1 MKIFLKKIYVLL
13 MTLLR
18 FGWASF
24 SKRLKIYLKF
34 KAPSL
39 GDIQKIHLVSDDE
52 LENQKRIIFEKPIKF
67 SIITPLYNTPRQF
80 LSELIESVQNQ
91 TYANWEFC
99 LADGSDSNH
108 TDVGEICREYA
119 KKDSRI
125 IYKKLAANKGI
136 SGNTNECLSLAT
148 GDYYGLLDHD
158 DLLHP
163 SALFEVC
170 KTINEQKADF
180 IYSDEVKF
188 SGNVQLISDIRA
200 FNLKPGFG
208 IDDLRAHNYICH
220 FTVFSKELLKNEKEL
235 FRSGFDGSQDHDLVL
250 RLTEKA
256 NKICHI
262 NKVLYYWR
270 VHENSVSMNLD
281 SKSYAVDAAIRA
293 VREQLKRKHQKG
305 TVMSSAPFRTLYK
318 IEYEILSNP
327 LISILVY
334 GLQDSK
340 VIKEIVEK
348 LKASTNYDNYE
359 IILMIDGDLNFSFEQ
374 DNKINVIKVIGSS
387 AERFNQAIQ
396 IANGEQIVLLN
407 GNVQSL
413 SSNWLEELLM
423 HSQREDISTVGAKIY
438 NRDKSLLAGG
448 ISLSPDIIDYLY
460 YLGSNNFYGEMGYEA
475 ILCHARNVTANDKVG
490 VMFKKQLWE
499 ELNGFKDDMGAY
511 FFIDFCLRSIQLGYR
526 NIWTAYSEIFMTK
539 NLKDNISSS
548 EIETFK
554 HTWYEE
560 ILNDNYI
567 NKYWRDFNLV

>member
-1 MKIFLKKIYVLL
+1 MKMFLKKIYVLL

-18 FGWASF
+18 FGWKSF
-24 SKRLKIYLKF
+24 CKRLKIYLKF
-34 KAPSL
+34 KTPSL
-39 GDIQKIHLVSDDE
+39 DDIQKIHLVSDDE
-52 LENQKRIIFEKPIKF
+52 LEDQKRKIFEKPIKF
-67 SIITPLYNTPRQF
+67 SIITPLYNTPHQF

-91 TYANWEFC
+91 TYSNWEFC
-99 LADGSDSNH
+99 LADGSDSDH
-108 TDVGEICREYA
+108 AYVGEICREYA

-125 IYKKLAANKGI
+125 IYKKLTTNEGI
-136 SGNTNECLSLAT
+136 SGNTNECLTLAT

-170 KTINEQKADF
+170 KIINEHGADF

-188 SGNVQLISDIRA
+188 SGNVQQISDIRA

-220 FTVFSKELLKNEKEL
+220 FTVFSKELLKNEKVL
-235 FRSGFDGSQDHDLVL
+235 FRSEFDGSQDHDLVL

-293 VREQLKRKHQKG
+293 VGDQLKRKHQKG

-318 IEYEILSNP
+318 IEYEISSNP
-327 LISILVY
+327 LVSILVY
-334 GLQDSK
+334 GLQDPK
-340 VIKEIVEK
+340 AINEIVEK
-348 LKASTNYDNYE
+348 IKAATNYNNYE
-359 IILMIDGDLNFSFEQ
+359 IILMIDKDINFSLKQ
-374 DNKINVIKVIGSS
+374 DHKTNIIQVFGPSS
-387 AERFNQAIQ
+387 ERFNQAIQ
-396 IANGEQIVLLN
+396 SANGEQIVLLN
-407 GNVQSL
+407 GHVQSL
-413 SSNWLEELLM
+413 SNNWLEELLM
-423 HSQREDISTVGAKIY
+423 HSQREDVSTVGAKIY
-438 NRDKSLLAGG
+438 NPDKSLLAGG
-448 ISLSPDIIDYLY
+448 ISLSPDFKDYLY
-460 YLGSNNFYGEMGYEA
+460 CLGNNNFYGEMGYEA
-475 ILCHARNVTANDKVG
+475 ILCHARNVTANDKTG

-499 ELNGFKDDMGAY
+499 ELNGFKEDMGAY
-511 FFIDFCLRSIQLGYR
+511 FFADFCLRSIKSGYR
-526 NIWTAYSEIFMTK
+526 NIWTTYSEIFMTK

-548 EIETFK
+548 EIATFK
-554 HTWYEE
+554 NTWNQE